1 MPTSHRRDGARLRD
15 VTPEDLK
22 RVADFRA
29 DTVRRLREIGNAL
42 SDWLEEWIELENHTS
57 SGVNADACTGDEY
70 PFEQSLDELVAC
82 VYTAA
87 ERIEERDG
95 YPYEAKH
102 VGYPVRLA
110 HTKREVQTLLEGVH
124 PQPKE
129 HKVWP
134 GYHVPEPN
142 PPFDFYSAHGGST
155 QGLSALRQ
163 NVQHALRVVDEE
175 HARSRQQ
182 QQPTPYAVALDV
194 FRRMVT
200 AFAGGYHPDTDPGM
214 YAGYPDG
221 YNADRVDDIEAFARS
236 CGIDLYDVA
245 LQVTQE
251 ALRS

>member
-1 MPTSHRRDGARLRD
+1 MSTSHRRDGTRLRD

-42 SDWLEEWIELENHTS
+42 SDWLEEWIELENNTS
-57 SGVNADACTGDEY
+57 SGINADACTGDEY

-87 ERIEERDG
+87 ERIEDRDG

-102 VGYPVRLA
+102 VHVPDPRDYVP
-110 HTKREVQTLLEGVH
+110 E
-124 PQPKE
+124 KE
-129 HKVWP
+129 HRVWP
-134 GYHVPEPN
+134 GYHMPEPN

-163 NVQHALRVVDEE
+163 NVQSALRVVDEE

-182 QQPTPYAVALDV
+182 QPSPYAVALDV

-200 AFAGGYHPDTDPGM
+200 AFAGGYHPDTDPRE

-221 YNADRVDDIEAFARS
+221 YNADRIDDIEAFARS